1 MVFYKNALSD
11 REIDLLELQIPR
23 LAAEATTAAY
33 HRALSTG
40 LGVLVVRGTDLV
52 QVSTTAP
59 DKIVGSVPPR
69 RPVILGKTYVVKRT
83 GGARLLS
90 DVDLNDC

>member
-1 MVFYKNALSD
+1 MFPYDDALSD
-11 REIDLLELQIPR
+11 SEIDLLELQIPR

-40 LGVLVVRGTDLV
+40 LAVLVVRGTDLIE
-52 QVSTTAP
+52 VSINTP
-59 DKIVGSVPPR
+59 DKIVGSVPLR
-69 RPVILGKTYVVKRT
+69 TKVAVGKTFVVRRT

-90 DVDLNDC
+90 NDDLPDA